1 MNETEIRQLI
11 EQIDPQGKIEQS
23 KIEELI
29 VAIKDMEENPPKDG
43 DKIGDAVISIGS
55 LKERMEAEPDWR
67 KKAAIAAKII
77 SLGLDT

>member
-11 EQIDPQGKIEQS
+11 EQIDPQGKIEKS